1 MTNSS
6 LASVTTDL
14 IESYGNTAKNVINAC
29 RVGNER
35 VAGFMDQRWESA
47 VMASGKRLTAEVRS
61 NALAAQ
67 KKISGYYIRGIEIG
81 TQGADTAVSR
91 TVEIAAK
98 GVQQMAANAARFE
111 KSTGVTALNKLAVA
125 AVPAAQAV
133 SKVATRIEKKS
144 DALLSTVSGKKTA
157 AKAAVAKRVRAFRKA
172 RAAKSV

>member
-67 KKISGYYIRGIEIG
+67 KKIR
-81 TQGADTAVSR
+81 
-91 TVEIAAK
+91 
-98 GVQQMAANAARFE
+98 
-111 KSTGVTALNKLAVA
+111 
-125 AVPAAQAV
+125 
-133 SKVATRIEKKS
+133 
-144 DALLSTVSGKKTA
+144 
-157 AKAAVAKRVRAFRKA
+157 
-172 RAAKSV
+172 

>member
-1 MTNSS
+1 MNHSS
-6 LASVTTDL
+6 LASVTNDL

-67 KKISGYYIRGIEIG
+67 KKISGYYIKGIAIS
-81 TQGADTAVSR
+81 TQGADTAVAK
-91 TVEIAAK
+91 TVELAAK
-98 GVQQMAANAARFE
+98 GVQQVAANAARFE

-125 AVPAAQAV
+125 VVPAAQAV

-144 DALLSTVSGKKTA
+144 DDLLISISGKKTA
-157 AKAAVAKRVRAFRKA
+157 TKTAVAKRVTAYRKA
-172 RAAKSV
+172 RAAKAA